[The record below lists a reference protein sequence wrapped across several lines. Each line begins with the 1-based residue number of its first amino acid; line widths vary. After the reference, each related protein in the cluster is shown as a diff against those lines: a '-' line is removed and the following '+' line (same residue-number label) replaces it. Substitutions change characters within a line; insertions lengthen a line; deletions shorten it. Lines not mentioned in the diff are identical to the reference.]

1 MKNSKYLVVNGC
13 SFSVNPHEAYH
24 VQNTFASKKD
34 YYDYVFPK
42 RYSTVLAD
50 KLNFEEVN
58 ISTSGS
64 SNDRIFRTTYDW
76 IQENKEKVKDT
87 LFVIG
92 LTDSLR
98 KDLWSNFKQEYIISS
113 EIWQDLEYIARDCDT
128 TSDKVNQWRE
138 FEVMN
143 LVNSDE
149 IEKNIIRQCDLFNSY
164 VNGNVI
170 FFNGWRRNELVHT
183 DLNFLKFKSNGY
195 DGYNWVDY
203 IYSNKSKYLLKD
215 SKYTWIRHPNAFQH
229 SEIVDML
236 YQNIL
241 SNNEYLKKLL

>member
-1 MKNSKYLVVNGC
+1 
-13 SFSVNPHEAYH
+13 
-24 VQNTFASKKD
+24 
-34 YYDYVFPK
+34 
-42 RYSTVLAD
+42 
-50 KLNFEEVN
+50 
-58 ISTSGS
+58 
-64 SNDRIFRTTYDW
+64 
-76 IQENKEKVKDT
+76 
-87 LFVIG
+87 
-92 LTDSLR
+92 
-98 KDLWSNFKQEYIISS
+98 
-113 EIWQDLEYIARDCDT
+113 LEYIARDCDT
-128 TSDKVNQWRE
+128 TVDKVNQWRE

-164 VNGNVI
+164 VNGNVV

-215 SKYTWIRHPNAFQH
+215 SKYTWIGHPNAFQH